1 MVKSIVLE
9 TNKRMK
15 LFKPIVLAG
24 ATILASSLLASCGG
38 QAKMERC
45 KFVEIE
51 AAEFEVEFGDID
63 VEGGEVEMVCGDK
76 IVDVRQN
83 QFKRELRIDPQR
95 YANNLEAFKREVSC
109 LINERS
115 KEKVVF
121 CSRPEFDDEF
131 VGLKFN
137 YDD

>member
-1 MVKSIVLE
+1 
-9 TNKRMK
+9 MK
-15 LFKPIVLAG
+15 LFKIMAI
-24 ATILASSLLASCGG
+24 ASSTILFANLLASCGG
-38 QAKMERC
+38 QAKMEQC

-51 AAEFEVEFGDID
+51 EGEFEVEFGDID

-76 IVDVRQN
+76 IVDVPWN
-83 QFKRELRIDPQR
+83 QFKRELRLDPQR
-95 YANNLEAFKREVSC
+95 YINNLEGFKREVSC
-109 LINERS
+109 SIDESS

-121 CSRPEFDDEF
+121 CSRPSFSDEF

>member
-1 MVKSIVLE
+1 MKSI
-9 TNKRMK
+9 K
-15 LFKPIVLAG
+15 ILAI
-24 ATILASSLLASCGG
+24 ASTIILASNLLTSCGG

-51 AAEFEVEFGDID
+51 AAEFEVEFGDVD

-76 IVDVRQN
+76 IVDVPHN

-95 YANNLEAFKREVSC
+95 YINNLEAFKREVSC
-109 LINERS
+109 LINENS

-121 CSRPEFDDEF
+121 CSRSALSDEF
-131 VGLKFN
+131 VGLRFN

>member
-1 MVKSIVLE
+1 MKILKSIAIAGVTILVS
-9 TNKRMK
+9 N
-15 LFKPIVLAG
+15 LLAG
-24 ATILASSLLASCGG
+24 CGG

-51 AAEFEVEFGDID
+51 AGEFEVEFGDVDI
-63 VEGGEVEMVCGDK
+63 EGGEVEMVCGDK
-76 IVDVRQN
+76 IVDVPWN

-95 YANNLEAFKREVSC
+95 YANNLEAFKREVNC
-109 LINERS
+109 LINENS
-115 KEKVVF
+115 SEKIVF
-121 CSRPEFDDEF
+121 CSRPEFSDEL